1 MAEQAQL
8 NTVLRSI
15 RRIMRAVD
23 IQSKQVMKT
32 VGLTVPQVV
41 ILQTIKDEGAITS
54 KRLAEGANLSP
65 ATVVTI
71 LDKLE
76 AKSLVERKR
85 DTRDRRVVYT
95 SLTRA
100 GKEALRTAPPLL
112 HHAFSARF
120 GELSPE
126 RRRQII
132 EALEDVAEMMGAKE
146 IEAAPVLH
154 VAALEG
160 VGEAP

>member
-1 MAEQAQL
+1 MTEQAQL
-8 NTVLRSI
+8 NAVLRSI

-23 IQSKQVMKT
+23 IQSKQVTKA

-41 ILQTIKDEGAITS
+41 ILKTIKDNGPTTS

-76 AKSLVERKR
+76 AKRLVERRR

-95 SLTRA
+95 SLTDA
-100 GKEALRTAPPLL
+100 GEEALRTAPPLL

-120 GELSPE
+120 DRLSPE

-132 EALEDVAEMMGAKE
+132 EALEDVAEMMGAKDM
-146 IEAAPVLH
+146 EAAPVLH
-154 VAALEG
+154 AASLESIA
-160 VGEAP
+160 EAT